1 MGTTIFYLLIFLLI
15 LFLLTLGIGYLI
27 IKPISYPA
35 EKKGNELLQ
44 YLRNNPYDV
53 RKILGEMRYIAEMSF
68 YMYDEYNK
76 NKSNANNSILFGL
89 ANFRKQNKLV
99 LAMNRNVKAEW
110 VPRFK
115 FLNEI
120 QYSFNKDSV
129 LNNAFKSCREIDN
142 GIRKLSLW
150 NINLSNFYEST
161 RKQAKFALKTAAIG
175 AIVSIAVVGVTWG
188 MINKGGKDIGYS
200 PKSNAR
206 YRDPETGNLFD
217 ESGNRVPY

>member
-1 MGTTIFYLLIFLLI
+1 MGTIFFNLLVFVLLWFLV
-15 LFLLTLGIGYLI
+15 TLGVGYLI
-27 IKPISYPA
+27 IKLISYPS

-53 RKILGEMRYIAEMSF
+53 EKILGEMRYIAEVSF
-68 YMYDEYNK
+68 EMYDEYKYNK
-76 NKSNANNSILFGL
+76 VNAKNSIWYGLTHFG
-89 ANFRKQNKLV
+89 KQNKLI

-110 VPRFK
+110 LPRFK

-120 QYSFNKDSV
+120 QHSFNKDSV

-150 NINLSNFYEST
+150 NINLSNFFESII
-161 RKQAKFALKTAAIG
+161 KDAKFALKAAAIG
-175 AIVSIAVVGVTWG
+175 AIVSVAVVGVTWG
-188 MINKGGKDIGYS
+188 MINKAGKDMFTG

-206 YRDPETGNLFD
+206 FRDTDGNLFD
-217 ESGNRVPY
+217 EHGNRVPF